1 VLDRRAPGGARG
13 AARYLAPCVAA
24 LVVNRQAR
32 ARIRDA
38 IPAATPVEIYER
50 AADLLDAVRSGSVLF
65 VILEPRDAAGTLTDA
80 VARVICE
87 GYPTVPVI
95 AYGAPSPFASR
106 DILALARAGVHELVL
121 RGLDDVGIALR
132 AALASATRRRT
143 ADHVMREIGPLLTA
157 PARALVRYFLE
168 HAERAPTVSD
178 VARALGVH
186 RKTLVNRLRS
196 ARLPPPSSLL
206 GWCRLF
212 VAARLLEDP
221 MRPVEQVAH
230 ELDFPSGAA
239 LRNMLRRYTGLRPQD
254 VREVGGIAR
263 VLDAFRRSIGRLVTE
278 PTAELEC
285 ASPAVAHR

>member
-1 VLDRRAPGGARG
+1 
-13 AARYLAPCVAA
+13 VAA

-32 ARIRDA
+32 ARIREA
-38 IPAATPVEIYER
+38 IPAATPVVIYER
-50 AADLLDAVRSGSVLF
+50 AADLLAAVRSGSVLF

-80 VARVICE
+80 VARAICE

-121 RGLDDVGIALR
+121 RGVDDVGIALR

-143 ADHVMREIGPLLTA
+143 ADHVMREIGPSVPT
-157 PARALVRYFLE
+157 PARTLVRYFLE

-196 ARLPPPSSLL
+196 AKLPPPSSLI

-212 VAARLLEDP
+212 IAARLLEDSL
-221 MRPVEQVAH
+221 RTVEQVAH

-254 VREVGGIAR
+254 VREAGGLACM
-263 VLDAFRRSIGRLVTE
+263 LEAFRRSIDRFATG

-285 ASPAVAHR
+285 VSHAGGRR